1 MCRKWKDNGI
11 IKKGRFLYIKV
22 ILLIVFSALEAE
34 DIMMILFGIPK
45 IQLMYAMLLW
55 LICDMLFYSDMLLP
69 YFRMKYGMAIL
80 LQKHGMYTWYVKYSG
95 MSCMILCLF
104 RIFLQYNSKAIRVSI
119 AVIMLYTIGEW
130 LIFTLVMILF
140 QRLSQEKQLMI
151 QFVNYDAICFL
162 LFLYIEYKKSKGR
175 TLIRKHWIFYSVN
188 GRIKVK
194 STIKVT
200 NRTVETNIDIQ
211 YLKLVSRL

>member
-69 YFRMKYGMAIL
+69 YFRMKYGNS
-80 LQKHGMYTWYVKYSG
+80 T
-95 MSCMILCLF
+95 
-104 RIFLQYNSKAIRVSI
+104 SKAWDVYMVCKI
-119 AVIMLYTIGEW
+119 
-130 LIFTLVMILF
+130 
-140 QRLSQEKQLMI
+140 QRYVLHDFMFI
-151 QFVNYDAICFL
+151 
-162 LFLYIEYKKSKGR
+162 
-175 TLIRKHWIFYSVN
+175 
-188 GRIKVK
+188 
-194 STIKVT
+194 
-200 NRTVETNIDIQ
+200 
-211 YLKLVSRL
+211 

>member
-69 YFRMKYGMAIL
+69 YFRMKYGMAIR
-80 LQKHGMYTWYVKYSG
+80 LQKHGMYTWYVKYRSEEHT
-95 MSCMILCLF
+95 S
-104 RIFLQYNSKAIRVSI
+104 
-119 AVIMLYTIGEW
+119 
-130 LIFTLVMILF
+130 
-140 QRLSQEKQLMI
+140 
-151 QFVNYDAICFL
+151 
-162 LFLYIEYKKSKGR
+162 
-175 TLIRKHWIFYSVN
+175 
-188 GRIKVK
+188 
-194 STIKVT
+194 
-200 NRTVETNIDIQ
+200 
-211 YLKLVSRL
+211 

>member
-69 YFRMKYGMAIL
+69 YFRMKYGMSIR

-151 QFVNYDAICFL
+151 QFVL
-162 LFLYIEYKKSKGR
+162 LIMTRYA
-175 TLIRKHWIFYSVN
+175 FYYFC
-188 GRIKVK
+188 I
-194 STIKVT
+194 
-200 NRTVETNIDIQ
+200 
-211 YLKLVSRL
+211 

>member
-69 YFRMKYGMAIL
+69 YFRMKYGMAIR

-140 QRLSQEKQLMI
+140 QRLSQ
-151 QFVNYDAICFL
+151 
-162 LFLYIEYKKSKGR
+162 
-175 TLIRKHWIFYSVN
+175 
-188 GRIKVK
+188 
-194 STIKVT
+194 
-200 NRTVETNIDIQ
+200 
-211 YLKLVSRL
+211 